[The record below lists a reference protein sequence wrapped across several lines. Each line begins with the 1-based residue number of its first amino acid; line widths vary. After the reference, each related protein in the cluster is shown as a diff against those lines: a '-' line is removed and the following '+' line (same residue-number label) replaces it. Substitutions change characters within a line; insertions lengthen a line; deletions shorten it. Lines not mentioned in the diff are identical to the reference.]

1 MATPRKPKSSS
12 AGIAPKLTKKA
23 PAGQKTGLAKAAH
36 AVETAMA
43 SVGDI
48 PAVLPAVLPPVIDA
62 LIHQTTEK
70 AVSDARDAQETLRC
84 ASQDALVQTRA
95 AYDKMKHAAE
105 DVTDTIEASYVNVTR
120 GFGELNQKALEGLKA
135 QADASLEHFKA
146 LAAVKSLP
154 EAISLQTDYA
164 RKQFE
169 ALSIQMKELTALA
182 QKVVTQ
188 AAEPLKAGFDKN
200 LAA

>member
-1 MATPRKPKSSS
+1 MATPRKPKPSS
-12 AGIAPKLTKKA
+12 AGAAPKATKKVA
-23 PAGQKTGLAKAAH
+23 AAPRTTPAQMITAFEPAGA
-36 AVETAMA
+36 
-43 SVGDI
+43 I
-48 PAVLPAVLPPVIDA
+48 PAVLPPAIDV
-62 LIHQTTEK
+62 LIHETAEK

-84 ASQDALVQTRA
+84 ASQEALVQTRA
-95 AYDKMKHAAE
+95 TYDKMKHAAE

-146 LAAVKSLP
+146 LAAAKSLP
-154 EAISLQTDYA
+154 EAISLQTYYA

-169 ALSIQMKELTALA
+169 VLSIQMKELTALA
-182 QKVVTQ
+182 QKVVTE
-188 AAEPLKAGFDKN
+188 ATEPLKAGFDKS